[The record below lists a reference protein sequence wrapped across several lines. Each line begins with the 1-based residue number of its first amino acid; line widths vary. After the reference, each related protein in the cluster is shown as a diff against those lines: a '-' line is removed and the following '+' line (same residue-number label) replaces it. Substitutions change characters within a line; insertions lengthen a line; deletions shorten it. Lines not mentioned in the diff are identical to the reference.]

1 MQMLSD
7 KTPPTV
13 YNVQLF
19 IDVIK
24 KRLNDRIVPLK
35 ETIALQKNTKEKS
48 PVSPSSVNI
57 TVRKERSFLPS
68 NHKIL
73 DK

>member
-1 MQMLSD
+1 MAIMQMLSD

-24 KRLNDRIVPLK
+24 KRLSDRILPLK
-35 ETIALQKNTKEKS
+35 ETIALQTNVKDKS
-48 PVSPSSVNI
+48 PVSSG
-57 TVRKERSFLPS
+57 TRKERSFLPGERS
-68 NHKIL
+68 LKNLEK
-73 DK
+73 